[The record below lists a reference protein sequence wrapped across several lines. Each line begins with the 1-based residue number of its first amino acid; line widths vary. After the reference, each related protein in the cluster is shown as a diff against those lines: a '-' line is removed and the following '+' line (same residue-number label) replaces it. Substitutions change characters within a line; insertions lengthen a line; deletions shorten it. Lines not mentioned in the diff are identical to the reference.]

1 MAARTASQH
10 VAGTEVAI
18 AAGFAGK
25 LVAGRY
31 KLETLIG
38 AGAVGEVWLAEH
50 IHMRKRYALKLVDKR
65 YATPEVV
72 TRFEREA
79 QAAANVSHQGIAHA
93 TDFGCDED
101 GSFFL
106 VLEYVQ
112 GETLRA
118 AMKEGPFPIARALE
132 ITRQILSAL
141 GAAHKKNVIHR
152 DLKPENM
159 MLAET
164 RASAGRDLIKI
175 LDFGIAKVDGP
186 GEQLTRAGTV
196 YGTPAYMSPEQAL
209 GQPVDARA
217 DLWAVGAILF
227 EMLTGTPPFPGEGLE
242 VLAHVVNSPVPPPS
256 QKVAGVTPELDA
268 LVLSLLEKEREKRP
282 ADVGVALELLARCE
296 KSARAAE
303 EHASTLPAP
312 PTVRTAEPKSK
323 RTLYVAAGAIA
334 LLILLPLLLLLGR
347 SKPVEEEEPATR
359 AKKHAPVVTSASESA
374 AVEPSVSAS
383 ASASASI
390 APSASA
396 SASAPVAAKP
406 KGPPPKK
413 KEERGFGKLK
423 SLFK

>member
-1 MAARTASQH
+1 MAALPGG
-10 VAGTEVAI
+10 VATEVAI

-50 IHMRKRYALKLVDKR
+50 IHMRKRYALKLVDQR
-65 YATPEVV
+65 YATPEIVA
-72 TRFEREA
+72 RFEREA

-93 TDFGCDED
+93 TDFGRDDD

-106 VLEYVQ
+106 VLEYIQ
-112 GETLRA
+112 GHSLRA
-118 AMKEGPFPIARALE
+118 ALKEGALSIPRSLDIAK
-132 ITRQILSAL
+132 QILAAL

-152 DLKPENM
+152 DLKPENL

-164 RASAGRDLIKI
+164 RESGGRDVIKI
-175 LDFGIAKVDGP
+175 LDFGIAKVDRP

-209 GQPVDARA
+209 GQDVDARA

-227 EMLTGTPPFPGEGLE
+227 ELLTGSPPFPGEGLE

-256 QKVAGVTPELDA
+256 QKVAGVTPEIDA
-268 LVLSLLEKEREKRP
+268 LVLGLLEKEREKRP
-282 ADVGVALELLARCE
+282 ANVAAALALMKQCE
-296 KSARAAE
+296 KSLAGEPASVAAAPLAAE
-303 EHASTLPAP
+303 PG
-312 PTVRTAEPKSK
+312 PKSK
-323 RTLYVAAGAIA
+323 RTLYIAAGAIA
-334 LLILLPLLLLLGR
+334 VLIVLPLLFLVGR
-347 SKPVEEEEPATR
+347 SKPVEEEEAPRAT
-359 AKKHAPVVTSASESA
+359 KHVVVDPSTTAASI

-383 ASASASI
+383 AAA
-390 APSASA
+390 SASA
-396 SASAPVAAKP
+396 SASAAPSVSVSASASASVTK
-406 KGPPPKK
+406 KWVPKK
-413 KEERGFGKLK
+413 NNEHGFGKLK

>member
-1 MAARTASQH
+1 MAART
-10 VAGTEVAI
+10 AGTEVAI

-65 YATPEVV
+65 YATPEIV

-93 TDFGCDED
+93 TDFGRDED

-106 VLEYVQ
+106 VLEYIQ
-112 GETLRA
+112 GHSLRA
-118 AMKEGPFPIARALE
+118 AIKEGPFPVPRALE
-132 ITRQILSAL
+132 IARQILSAL

-152 DLKPENM
+152 DLKPENL

-164 RASAGRDLIKI
+164 RDSAGRDVIKI

-227 EMLTGTPPFPGEGLE
+227 EMISGAPPFPGEGLE
-242 VLAHVVNSPVPPPS
+242 VLAHVVNTEVPPLS
-256 QKVAGVTPELDA
+256 QKVAGVSPELDA
-268 LVLSLLEKEREKRP
+268 LVLALMEKEREKRP
-282 ADVGVALELLARCE
+282 ADVAAALAMLANCE
-296 KSARAAE
+296 KAARTE

-312 PTVRTAEPKSK
+312 PTVRGERLKSK
-323 RTLYVAAGAIA
+323 RTLLIAGGAIA
-334 LLILLPLLLLLGR
+334 LLILIPLLLLVGR
-347 SKPVEEEEPATR
+347 SKPVDEEEPTTK
-359 AKKHAPVVTSASESA
+359 AKKHAPIVESASASVEPAESA
-374 AVEPSVSAS
+374 SASPSAS
-383 ASASASI
+383 ASATVSA
-390 APSASA
+390 SASA

-406 KGPPPKK
+406 KYPPKK